1 MAKSLQKIINKYQKY
16 TGIQKQTAIS
26 CGRLITR
33 YQSKIIYKEKLL
45 TRNFKT
51 LELAKNHL
59 TYVLIADGKTVKNNN
74 VKLYQKQKR
83 TYENSPFKFYPILI
97 SA

>member
-1 MAKSLQKIINKYQKY
+1 MAKSLQKIIKKYQKY
-16 TGIQKQTAIS
+16 TGIKKLTAIS
-26 CGRLITR
+26 CGRIITI
-33 YQSKIIYKEKLL
+33 YQSKIIYNQKLL

-51 LELAKNHL
+51 HELAKNHL

-74 VKLYQKQKR
+74 FKLYQKPKR
-83 TYENSPFKFYPILI
+83 TYENSPFKFYPISI